1 MIAKAT
7 RRGNL
12 YQLDYSINTDRAN
25 FAYSPM
31 TNEDIWHRRYG
42 QLGLC
47 NLQKLARESL
57 VNGFDFDI
65 SRELTFCESCT
76 QGKQHRTK
84 FLTST
89 KKGIFTSRPCS

>member
-1 MIAKAT
+1 
-7 RRGNL
+7 
-12 YQLDYSINTDRAN
+12 
-25 FAYSPM
+25 M
-31 TNEDIWHRRYG
+31 TNEDIWHRRFG
-42 QLGLC
+42 HLELC

-84 FLTST
+84 FPTS
-89 KKGIFTSRPCS
+89 KKRAYLPLGLIHSDVAIWENK